1 MEVRTVKDYYERMYE
16 KFPTV
21 PKKDIQRILNYGWKS
36 LYLHNSY
43 GGDTLITDNDFWS
56 YIGTLRK
63 DSLKHFHY
71 YIKKLVIKLRV
82 LYKRKKIQW
91 DGYYYFALTDSQYEN
106 YLSQKNKKGRPR
118 KNFKYGN
125 QILYK
130 ILDECKIKEYNRK
143 YIFKIPYISDLGM
156 TFYKENLESD
166 KAELIITRDVLKFKD
181 LLVSNNTYE
190 FL

>member
-1 MEVRTVKDYYERMYE
+1 MIKTVKDYYEVMYQR
-16 KFPTV
+16 FPSV

-43 GGDTLITDNDFWS
+43 GGDTLIQDRNFWS

-63 DSLKHFHY
+63 DSIKHFHY

-82 LYKRKKIQW
+82 LYRRKKIPW
-91 DGYYYFALTDSQYEN
+91 NGYYYFALTDKQYSE
-106 YLSQKNKKGRPR
+106 YLAQINKKGRPR

-125 QILYK
+125 QVLYK
-130 ILDECKIKEYNRK
+130 ILDECKIREYNRR
-143 YIFKIPYISDLGM
+143 YIFQIPYISDLG
-156 TFYKENLESD
+156 FSFFKKDLQSD
-166 KAELIITRDVLKFKD
+166 EASLIITRDPLKFKD
-181 LLVSNNTYE
+181 ILTSNKTYE